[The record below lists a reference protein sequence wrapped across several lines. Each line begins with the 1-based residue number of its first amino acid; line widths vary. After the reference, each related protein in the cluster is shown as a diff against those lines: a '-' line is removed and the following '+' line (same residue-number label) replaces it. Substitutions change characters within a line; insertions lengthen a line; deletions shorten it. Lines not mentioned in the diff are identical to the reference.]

1 MSELELYDAAAAL
14 APFGLANLGANC
26 YMNSLLQALVSCTA
40 FTQAVV
46 RHREYLAQTATG
58 RAVYD
63 FVAYWRGAAG
73 VALPAAGGAG
83 ASATVLGA
91 LGADLAVRAPSVR
104 FGYGQESSSEALV
117 LLLDM
122 MAPAPSGAVAPVLPS
137 GVPSSYDSPITQLF
151 IHRYCCTMHCR
162 RCGGKVS
169 SNSDFA
175 VNFNLFAKEFDTP
188 VSTPVQFAEQLRNSS
203 QEISDYACPVCK
215 VPTSAV
221 RQYQLAMVPEIL
233 FCMFNQYMGHTRHYF
248 PLALS
253 LPAKAGGAFDFRLVA
268 QVEHS
273 GTRHAGHYWARVL
286 RKLDAA
292 AGAPAAD
299 PSHETVCRISDSSVG
314 RAAFEPSTETYI
326 AVFHI
331 ARVRPGAPAASSNSA
346 K

>member
-1 MSELELYDAAAAL
+1 MADLEPYDSAVAL
-14 APFGLANLGANC
+14 RPFGLANLGANC
-26 YMNSLLQALVSCTA
+26 YMNSLLQALISCTA
-40 FTQAVV
+40 FTNAVI
-46 RHREYLAQTATG
+46 RHRDYLAQTATG
-58 RAVYD
+58 RAIHS
-63 FVAYWRGAAG
+63 FVAHWRSAAG
-73 VALPAAGGAG
+73 APGAPAASGAPAAPG
-83 ASATVLGA
+83 ASATVLAA
-91 LGADLAVRAPSVR
+91 LSADLAQRAPSVR
-104 FGYGQESSSEALV
+104 FGYGQESASEALV

-122 MAPAPSGAVAPVLPS
+122 MAPAPDGALAPVLPS

-162 RCGGKVS
+162 RCAGKVS

-175 VNFNLFAKEFDTP
+175 VNFNLFAKAFDDPEITP
-188 VSTPVQFAEQLRNSS
+188 TKFAEQLRNNS
-203 QEISDYACPVCK
+203 QVISDYACPVCK

-233 FCMFNQYMGHTRHYF
+233 FCMFNQYMSHTRHHF

-253 LPAKAGGAFDFRLVA
+253 LPAKAGGAFDFRLVS

-286 RKLDAA
+286 RRDDT
-292 AGAPAAD
+292 G
-299 PSHETVCRISDSSVG
+299 SETVCRISDSSVG
-314 RAAFEPSTETYI
+314 RANFEPTAETYI

-331 ARVRPGAPAASSNSA
+331 ARVRPPLA

>member
-1 MSELELYDAAAAL
+1 MSELEVYDAAAAL

-40 FTQAVV
+40 FTQAVL

-58 RAVYD
+58 RAVFE
-63 FVAYWRGAAG
+63 FVAYWRRAGAAT
-73 VALPAAGGAG
+73 ATGGAG
-83 ASATVLGA
+83 ASATVLAA
-91 LGADLAVRAPSVR
+91 LGADLAARAPSVR

-122 MAPAPSGAVAPVLPS
+122 MAPAPAGAVAPVLPS

-162 RCGGKVS
+162 QCGGKVS

-188 VSTPVQFAEQLRNSS
+188 VSTPAQFAEQLRNSS
-203 QEISDYACPVCK
+203 QAISDYACPVCK
-215 VPTSAV
+215 APTSAV

-233 FCMFNQYMGHTRHYF
+233 FCMFNQYMEHTRHYF

-273 GTRHAGHYWARVL
+273 GTRHAGHYWARAL
-286 RKLDAA
+286 RRID
-292 AGAPAAD
+292 APAPD
-299 PSHETVCRISDSSVG
+299 LSHETVCRISDSSVG
-314 RAAFEPSTETYI
+314 RAAFEPTTETYI

-331 ARVRPGAPAASSNSA
+331 ARVRPGAPAASSSGA

>member
-1 MSELELYDAAAAL
+1 MAELELYDAAAAL
-14 APFGLANLGANC
+14 LPFGLANLGANC

-40 FTQAVV
+40 FTQAVA

-58 RAVYD
+58 RAIYG
-63 FVAYWRGAAG
+63 FVAYWRAAG
-73 VALPAAGGAG
+73 ATTAAGGPG
-83 ASATVLGA
+83 ASATVLAA
-91 LGADLAVRAPSVR
+91 LNADLAERAPTVR
-104 FGYGQESSSEALV
+104 FGYGQESASEALV

-122 MAPAPSGAVAPVLPS
+122 MAPAPAGAGALAPVLPS

-162 RCGGKVS
+162 QCGGKVS

-175 VNFNLFAKEFDTP
+175 VNFNLFAKEFDAPVITP
-188 VSTPVQFAEQLRNSS
+188 AQFAEQLRNSS
-203 QEISDYACPVCK
+203 QAISDYACPVCK

-233 FCMFNQYMGHTRHYF
+233 FCMFNQYTGHTRHNF

-273 GTRHAGHYWARVL
+273 GTRHSGHYWARVL
-286 RKLDAA
+286 RS
-292 AGAPAAD
+292 AGVGASD
-299 PSHETVCRISDSSVG
+299 PSRETVCRISDSSVG
-314 RAAFEPSTETYI
+314 RATFEPSAETYI
-326 AVFHI
+326 AIYHV
-331 ARVRPGAPAASSNSA
+331 ARVRPPQ
-346 K
+346 